1 MHEDEELESTG
12 QEEEVATEPADLAD
26 AWSRL
31 STPEPEP
38 TNELVESTGPD
49 EGADEDLAGVGG
61 PVDEYDS
68 YEGTDDYVGGEPT
81 TAPDIDYSSYETGLT
96 NSIKKQA
103 EANVTKLFHDNEIRY
118 WKISDLYSRD
128 ERTGEVLY
136 RDPDSGERERYFDR
150 RGEAEAW
157 IQSKNKEINDTY
169 REMVRAES
177 QKLNKDY
184 APIMRMYQFAP
195 TWNQMSA
202 DEQFVFNQIVAPYA
216 IQSNGQ
222 TIGYNV
228 DLMAVAKQA
237 RNIAS
242 SYNTR
247 SILNAGRNK
256 GGKKK
261 QQEATGPAVDMD
273 SRGSTDTDSAEPKNL
288 AEAFSMINKKG

>member
-1 MHEDEELESTG
+1 MQNEEELENVDQ
-12 QEEEVATEPADLAD
+12 QEESAAEPANLAD

-31 STPEPEP
+31 STPEPEAS
-38 TNELVESTGPD
+38 NESVEGEGSD
-49 EGADEDLAGVGG
+49 EGTDDDLSNVGG
-61 PVDEYDS
+61 PVDEYDTD
-68 YEGTDDYVGGEPT
+68 EGADDYTGGEPAS
-81 TAPDIDYSSYETGLT
+81 APDVDYGSYESGLS
-96 NSIKKQA
+96 NSIKQQA

-128 ERTGEVLY
+128 ERTGEVMY
-136 RDPDSGERERYFDR
+136 RDPDSGERTRYFDR

-169 REMVRAES
+169 REMVNAET

-184 APIMRMYQFAP
+184 APVMRMYQFAP
-195 TWNQMSA
+195 TWNKMSA

-228 DLMAVAKQA
+228 DLQAVARQA

-242 SYNTR
+242 SYNSR
-247 SILNAGRNK
+247 SILKAGRNN
-256 GGKKK
+256 KKK
-261 QQEATGPAVDMD
+261 SQEATGPAVDMN
-273 SRGSTDTDSAEPKNL
+273 SRGSSDSDSAEPKNL